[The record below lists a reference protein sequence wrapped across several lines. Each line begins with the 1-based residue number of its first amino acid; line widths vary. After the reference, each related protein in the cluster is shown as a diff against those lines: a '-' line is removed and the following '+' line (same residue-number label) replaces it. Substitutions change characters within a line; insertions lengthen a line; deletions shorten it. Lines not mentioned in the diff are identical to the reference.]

1 MKLTLK
7 ENMILNKVIG
17 DYVIDNNL
25 FFDECRTL
33 NKIVNKL
40 KEERREVE
48 HSEEAKQRALKEL
61 SLYDIKSMCNKKWF
75 GAYNKKELI
84 KDLLLIIVLIT
95 IALGCYNLT

>member
-25 FFDECRTL
+25 FFDECKTL

-40 KEERREVE
+40 KDIRLDYELVGELKNDLNYIKESRKE
-48 HSEEAKQRALKEL
+48 ALKEL
-61 SLYDIKSMCNKKWF
+61 SLYNIKSMCNKKWF
-75 GAYNKKELI
+75 GEYRN
-84 KDLLLIIVLIT
+84 V
-95 IALGCYNLT
+95 

>member
-17 DYVIDNNL
+17 NYIIDNNL
-25 FFDECRTL
+25 FFDECGTL

-48 HSEEAKQRALKEL
+48 YSEEAKQRALKEL
-61 SLYDIKSMCNKKWF
+61 CLYDIKSMCNKKWF
-75 GAYNKKELI
+75 GEHKN
-84 KDLLLIIVLIT
+84 V
-95 IALGCYNLT
+95 

>member
-48 HSEEAKQRALKEL
+48 HIEEAKQRALKEL
-61 SLYDIKSMCNKKWF
+61 SLYDIKSTCNKKWF
-75 GAYNKKELI
+75 GEYKN
-84 KDLLLIIVLIT
+84 V
-95 IALGCYNLT
+95 